1 MDKKICLDTDLCI
14 EIIKGNH
21 LVENF
26 FEEFGTFEVFVSSV
40 TVFELLLRETNLE
53 EVKTFVDSF
62 NVLPFDESC
71 AAKASDI
78 FKGLKKKGKLVDFRD
93 IFIAAGCIINNCK
106 LATLNIRH
114 FENIKELNLVNPV
127 KN

>member
-14 EIIKGNH
+14 EIIKGNP
-21 LVENF
+21 LVEDF
-26 FEEFGTFEVFVSSV
+26 FEGFGDFEVFVSSV
-40 TVFELLLRETNLE
+40 TIFELFLRETNLE
-53 EVKTFVDSF
+53 EVKTFVEGF
-62 NVLPFDESC
+62 NVLTFDSSC

-93 IFIAAGCIINNCK
+93 IFIAAGCIANNCK
-106 LATLNIRH
+106 LATLNVKH
-114 FENIKELNLVNPV
+114 FENINELSLVTPV